1 VLLQVERGER
11 RGHGVAASV
20 SAERRAAGVAMPKGL
35 LFFLSISMIGALLEQ
50 QHPETTA
57 RYTHLVHDP
66 VQEVAEQ
73 IGEAL
78 LRELEG

>member
-1 VLLQVERGER
+1 
-11 RGHGVAASV
+11 
-20 SAERRAAGVAMPKGL
+20 MPKGL
-35 LFFLSISMIGALLEQ
+35 LFFLSISMIGALLE